1 MNIGSFF
8 KLYLKKPKEVSAW
21 LPSLKWVSK
30 KVASYV
36 PAGSKNIVEYG
47 PGGGTV
53 LRNILA
59 KVGPDANFL
68 AIEILP
74 EFVKELRKIKD
85 SRLKIVE
92 SDVMKEIKNLKLE
105 STDVILSSIPLSRL
119 TASDREK
126 LIKDSYD
133 ALRPGGR
140 MIIYHQIS
148 RLTLPIL
155 KKYFKEVEWSFNPQS
170 LTLYFILVATK

>member
-1 MNIGSFF
+1 MNIRSFF

-21 LPSLKWVSK
+21 LPTLKWVAK

-36 PAGSKNIVEYG
+36 PADSKNIVEYG
-47 PGGGTV
+47 PGGGAV
-53 LRNILA
+53 LKNILA
-59 KVGPDANFL
+59 KVGPESNFL

-74 EFVKELRKIKD
+74 EFAGELKKIKD
-85 SRLKIVE
+85 SRLKVVE
-92 SDVMKEIKNLKLE
+92 GNVLEEIKKFQKE
-105 STDVILSSIPLSRL
+105 SIDVILSSIPLSRL

-133 ALRPGGR
+133 ALKPGGR

-170 LTLYFILVATK
+170 LTLYFILVAKK